1 MILAAFIAIGIA
13 VLMVLACAVMASWTE
28 NGR

>member
-1 MILAAFIAIGIA
+1 MTIAALIAIGIA
-13 VLMVLACAVMASWTE
+13 LLMVLACAVMASWTE